1 MTCAS
6 ECYQIHKMKVVLSR
20 KGFDSSAGECA
31 SPIFEDGSFLS
42 LPIPDDSSIVCFGE
56 IGGSHPIG
64 QLVEDLSPRVKA
76 SCGVHLDPDLRMDSR
91 QRKAGWRPMFGQAD
105 AAQKHLCKM
114 KIAKDDVF
122 LFFGWFRRVEQRDG
136 RFRYQRRA
144 PDLHM
149 MFGWLKVGE
158 IWHMSENKE
167 LNIPDWAKDHPHVTQ
182 RNTFKDNTI
191 YVADRTD
198 AGYTAGTFQ
207 SVVDDLILT
216 RKGETRSR
224 WRLPK
229 WFLRSERESA
239 LSYHSNLLRWTAHQS
254 HADLQSVGRGQEFVL
269 DIQDDPEAIH
279 WINNLIAR
287 NAA

>member
-1 MTCAS
+1 
-6 ECYQIHKMKVVLSR
+6 MKVILSR

-42 LPIPDDSSIVCFGE
+42 LPIPDKFSIVSFAE
-56 IGGSHPIG
+56 IGGSYPIG
-64 QLVEDLSPRVKA
+64 RLVEDLSPRVKA
-76 SCGVHLDPDLRMDSR
+76 SCGVHLDPDLRMESR

-122 LFFGWFRRVEQRDG
+122 LFFGWFRRVKLRDG

-144 PDLHM
+144 PDLHI
-149 MFGWLKVGE
+149 MFGWLRVGE
-158 IWHMSENKE
+158 IWRMSEDKE
-167 LNIPDWAKDHPHVTQ
+167 LNLPDWAKDHPHVAQ

-198 AGYTAGTFQ
+198 AGYTGGTFR

-216 RKGETRSR
+216 REGQTRRSR

-229 WFLRSERESA
+229 WFFRSERESA
-239 LSYHSNLLRWTAHQS
+239 LSYQSNPLRWTPHES

-279 WINNLIAR
+279 WVNDLIAR